1 MEVALLNK
9 SLGEMQAQWQI
20 QEMQL
25 ELISLTAKLPA
36 RSLNVARRFLEG
48 QTLLECGALSG
59 ITGKSQEEIK
69 TRVGDI
75 LREPRVKAYL
85 DLAKQ
90 MMTAQAMQ
98 HVVYDKAQWMQD
110 MMTVLQKAMGK
121 EEVSVV
127 THFEGTANSDKVHKD
142 DIAAAKSVLEL
153 LGKAQGWLVDNKNIQ
168 VTAVE
173 KVRVRDFTHDRPD
186 ESELAEADEKTVRT
200 AVDLAPHQSDALV
213 KLTLLDDDDDT
224 ETDTEDNQRFGQPR
238 NQYVDADDSAGAGL
252 DQTADAELPDWE

>member
-85 DLAKQ
+85 ELAKQ
-90 MMTAQAMQ
+90 IMTAQAMQ
-98 HVVYDKAQWMQD
+98 HVAYDKAQWMGD
-110 MMTVLQKAMGK
+110 MLEVLQKAMGK
-121 EEVSVV
+121 EQVSVV
-127 THFEGTANSDKVHKD
+127 THFEGSASSDKVHKD

-168 VTAVE
+168 VSVAE
-173 KVRVRDFTHDRPD
+173 KVRVRDYTFDRPEND
-186 ESELAEADEKTVRT
+186 ELAETDEKVVRT
-200 AVDLAPHQSDALV
+200 SPDLAPHAADALV
-213 KLTLLDDDDDT
+213 KLTTMDDEDDDDD
-224 ETDTEDNQRFGQPR
+224 QRHDQPR
-238 NQYVDADDSAGAGL
+238 NQHVDADDSAGTRL
-252 DQTADAELPDWE
+252 DPTTDTGLPDWE